1 MTVLCTFCN
10 KNPAMVKCRDCEG
23 PGACYSCT
31 VSGPTGGFCSE
42 HLGRF
47 MQVHHKDHEQEYEDF
62 DWAIHYMGDD
72 QKIKKGRFIPKQNT
86 AKKWLDS

>member
-1 MTVLCTFCN
+1 
-10 KNPAMVKCRDCEG
+10 
-23 PGACYSCT
+23 
-31 VSGPTGGFCSE
+31 
-42 HLGRF
+42 

-62 DWAIHYMGDD
+62 DWAIHYMGGDD